1 MQENYLQCLVD
12 GKINFGNIYIVGE
25 VRRMDSK
32 DFKKIIE
39 EKLKTT
45 SKKALSVY
53 SYKQRQSRPRVKK
66 DITKNTGE

>member
-1 MQENYLQCLVD
+1 
-12 GKINFGNIYIVGE
+12 
-25 VRRMDSK
+25 MDSK

-45 SKKALSVY
+45 NKKALSVY

-66 DITKNTGE
+66 DILRNEDQ